1 MGKLKYFLK
10 RLLLAVITLWFILT
24 ATFVLMK
31 SIPGDPFANE
41 KMILP
46 EIRANMEAKYGLDK
60 PLFEQYL
67 TYMNNFLHGDF
78 GISYKYKNRS
88 VNTFIETGFPVSA
101 SLGLIAC
108 AIGLIFGI
116 SFGILAAIKR
126 GKWPDFLVI
135 IIAILGVS
143 VPAFVFGSLFQ
154 YVFAVKLKWFPVAG
168 WGTTAAIALPATAL
182 GLRMIAYIARMMR
195 TSMLDVMGQDY
206 IKTAKA
212 KGLSNTAIIWKHAVR
227 NAIMP
232 VVTVSGSMIAGTL
245 VGSFIMENIFN
256 IPGMGKYLVN
266 AVKDSDYTM
275 IMGMT
280 AFYAIIMI
288 ITMFLVDIVY
298 MLIDPRVKLD

>member
-1 MGKLKYFLK
+1 MARYFVK
-10 RLLLAVITLWFILT
+10 RLLMAILTLWLILT
-24 ATFVLMK
+24 ATFILMK

-46 EIRANMEAKYGLDK
+46 EIRANMEAKYGLNK

-67 TYMNNFLHGDF
+67 TYMNNILHGDF
-78 GISYKYKNRS
+78 GISFKYKGRS
-88 VNTFIETGFPVSA
+88 VNEIIATGFPVSA
-101 SLGLIAC
+101 ALGLSAC
-108 AIGLIFGI
+108 SVGLVLGI

-126 GKWPDFLVI
+126 GRWPDYLVI

-168 WGTTAAIALPATAL
+168 WGTFAAFVLPTLAL

-195 TSMLDVMGQDY
+195 TSMLDVMSQDY

-212 KGLSNTAIIWKHAVR
+212 KGLSKTAIIWKHAFR
-227 NAIMP
+227 NAVMP
-232 VVTVSGSMIAGTL
+232 IVTVSGNMIASTM
-245 VGSFIMENIFN
+245 VGSFVMENIFN

-288 ITMFLVDIVY
+288 IAMFLVDIIY
-298 MLIDPRVKLD
+298 MAIDPRIKMD

>member
-1 MGKLKYFLK
+1 MARYFVK
-10 RLLLAVITLWFILT
+10 RLFMAILTLWLILT
-24 ATFVLMK
+24 ATFIMMK

-60 PLFEQYL
+60 PLFEQYV
-67 TYMNNFLHGDF
+67 TYMSNLLHGDF
-78 GISYKYKNRS
+78 GISFKYKGRS
-88 VNTFIETGFPVSA
+88 VNEIIATGFPVSA
-101 SLGLIAC
+101 ALGLSAC
-108 AIGLIFGI
+108 AVGLALGI
-116 SFGILAAIKR
+116 IFGILAAVKR
-126 GKWPDFLVI
+126 GKWPDYLVI
-135 IIAILGVS
+135 IISILGVS

-168 WGTTAAIALPATAL
+168 WGTFAAFVLPTLAL

-195 TSMLDVMGQDY
+195 TSMLDVMSQDY

-212 KGLSNTAIIWKHAVR
+212 KGLSGASIIWKHAFR
-227 NAIMP
+227 NAVMP
-232 VVTVSGSMIAGTL
+232 IITVSGSMIASTM
-245 VGSFIMENIFN
+245 VGSFVMENIFN

-288 ITMFLVDIVY
+288 VTMFLVDVVY
-298 MLIDPRVKLD
+298 MLVDPRVKMD